1 MKTNSIT
8 QSVSRTLIIIFGVIM
23 ILTACKSTKKESADT
38 DEPAEDPSSKESVIQ
53 ELTTYPLPDAYEV
66 TDMLQKAGASYI
78 LTLSNPAS
86 NVGNYISSSEKA
98 LNLGVYGSDLSY
110 ASTYMM
116 KQETMKYLESSKKL
130 VDELE
135 ISTRFNLDYAE
146 RVESNLDSRDSLIS
160 IISESFVDTWEYLV
174 ENEQDKLAILVISG
188 SYIEGIYITIQ
199 IAITAADNTSFLEV
213 IANQKGSL
221 NTLIDVIDP
230 IKNDV
235 DISDIYKGLN
245 DLAKIYED
253 VGETLTNDQ
262 LEKMLSIIEPLR
274 EGIV

>member
-1 MKTNSIT
+1 MKTSSIT

-38 DEPAEDPSSKESVIQ
+38 DEPAEDLSSKESVIQ

-174 ENEQDKLAILVISG
+174 ENQQDKLAILVISG
-188 SYIEGIYITIQ
+188 SYIEGLYITIQ

-213 IANQKGSL
+213 IAKQKGSL
-221 NTLIDVIDP
+221 NTLIDVMDP

-235 DISDIYKGLN
+235 DISDIFKGLN

>member
-8 QSVSRTLIIIFGVIM
+8 QSVTRTLIIIFGVIM
-23 ILTACKSTKKESADT
+23 ILSACKSPNKESADST
-38 DEPAEDPSSKESVIQ
+38 GSETISMEKEDVIQ

-78 LTLSNPAS
+78 LSLSNPAS

-146 RVESNLDSRDSLIS
+146 RVENNLDSRDSMIS
-160 IISESFVDTWEYLV
+160 IISESFIDTWDYLV

-188 SYIEGIYITIQ
+188 SYIEGLYITMQ

-213 IANQKGSL
+213 IAKQKGSL
-221 NTLIDVIDP
+221 NTLIEVIDP
-230 IKNDV
+230 IKNNA
-235 DISDIYKGLN
+235 DISDIHKGLT

-262 LEKMLSIIEPLR
+262 LEKMLTIIDPLR
-274 EGIV
+274 EGII

>member
-8 QSVSRTLIIIFGVIM
+8 QSVTRTLIIIFGVIM
-23 ILTACKSTKKESADT
+23 ILSACKSPKKESAET
-38 DEPAEDPSSKESVIQ
+38 TGSEKKSMEKEDVIQ

-78 LTLSNPAS
+78 LSLSNPAS

-146 RVESNLDSRDSLIS
+146 RVENNLDSRDSLIS
-160 IISESFVDTWEYLV
+160 IISESFIDTWDYLV

-188 SYIEGIYITIQ
+188 SYIEGLYITMQ

-221 NTLIDVIDP
+221 NTLIEVIDP
-230 IKNDV
+230 IKNDA
-235 DISDIYKGLN
+235 DISDIHKGLT

-262 LEKMLSIIEPLR
+262 LEKMLSIIDPLR

>member
-1 MKTNSIT
+1 MKTSSIT

-23 ILTACKSTKKESADT
+23 ILTACKSTKKESADN
-38 DEPAEDPSSKESVIQ
+38 DEPAEDLSSKESVIQ

-86 NVGNYISSSEKA
+86 KVGNYISSSEKA

-174 ENEQDKLAILVISG
+174 ENQQDKLAILVISG
-188 SYIEGIYITIQ
+188 SYIEGLYITIQ

-213 IANQKGSL
+213 IAKQKGSL
-221 NTLIDVIDP
+221 NTLIDVMDP

-235 DISDIYKGLN
+235 DISDIFKGLN